1 MLAKVPI
8 EPVETYTSVNGNT
21 WIVVTPFKK
30 LCEGKIYNYLKKY
43 YNKLKIA
50 KKKAFTR
57 IEKALKRK
65 KKNQ

>member
-30 LCEGKIYNYLKKY
+30 LCEGKIY
-43 YNKLKIA
+43 
-50 KKKAFTR
+50 
-57 IEKALKRK
+57 
-65 KKNQ
+65 